1 MTGLNVAYNYNP
13 YQQIQFQVLNS
24 RNGPSEEM
32 YGDLKRTKL
41 PLVYTLNWNGNFLD
55 VFKTRLVCLCYERNE
70 GRKDVLLRFG

>member
-1 MTGLNVAYNYNP
+1 MTGLNVAYNYNS

-32 YGDLKRTKL
+32 YGDLERTKL
-41 PLVYTLNWNGNFLD
+41 PLVYTLNWNGNFWM
-55 VFKTRLVCLCYERNE
+55 FQNPLVCLCYERNE